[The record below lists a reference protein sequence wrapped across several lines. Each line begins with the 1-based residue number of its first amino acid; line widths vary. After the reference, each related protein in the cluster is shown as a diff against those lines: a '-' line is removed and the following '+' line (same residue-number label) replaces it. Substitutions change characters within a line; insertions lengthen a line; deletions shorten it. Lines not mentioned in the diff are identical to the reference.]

1 MATSLLLAAPLCFRR
16 HGSTPFHQQPD
27 DASSRL
33 QFRSLVAAYQ
43 PRAVRS
49 IDFFSCAQMSSAT
62 RSPRSTRRRR
72 GATSSRSRESSS
84 LITWRWCSRTAAE
97 DDREAP
103 SFLIESV
110 EKGSEDTGVVRSTY
124 IYHPSIAAL
133 EPIPGWSISSST
145 SLAGVVQRRRGHG
158 GRGQGQPR
166 ECHGSGDEARDGAV
180 LA

>member
-49 IDFFSCAQMSSAT
+49 IDFFSCAQMSSAA
-62 RSPRSTRRRR
+62 RSPLSTRRRR

-84 LITWRWCSRTAAE
+84 LITWRCGGRPRGAQFP
-97 DDREAP
+97 DR
-103 SFLIESV
+103 I
-110 EKGSEDTGVVRSTY
+110 
-124 IYHPSIAAL
+124 
-133 EPIPGWSISSST
+133 
-145 SLAGVVQRRRGHG
+145 RREGIRGHG
-158 GRGQGQPR
+158 CGKIHIHLSSVYSGIGADSGLEHFIEHVTRRGGTASSGPWRSWPR
-166 ECHGSGDEARDGAV
+166 PTT
-180 LA
+180 